1 MKYLTTLAVACL
13 PFLLSAAHSTPP
25 GFLEGSPPEAQRM
38 AAREG
43 KLYFIFFAADWCM
56 PSQWMEEQTFRDETL
71 AAFLE
76 KNYLALRADVDLP
89 EGKSLKERYA
99 VRILP
104 SVLVFSARGQLLG
117 SHEGAIGP
125 EALQEQLKAY
135 PIPDN
140 RRQFAGGKDILDSP
154 RPVFALSRPAL
165 IPDAAAGTPAAA
177 LSARPSRPAL
187 FSTAASPSRPSVPP
201 SQFTIQV
208 GVFSSYS
215 NAVRHCAAL
224 EDSVKLRTEISPC
237 QLNGQN
243 RYKVFLGLF
252 GSQEEAEGCLE
263 RVRRNGIDGFVK
275 IAGH

>member
-13 PFLLSAAHSTPP
+13 PFLLSAAHGTPP

-56 PSQWMEEQTFRDETL
+56 PSQWMEKQTFRDETL

-104 SVLVFSARGQLLG
+104 SVLVFNARGQLLG
-117 SHEGAIGP
+117 SHEGAMGP
-125 EALQEQLKAY
+125 EALQEQLRAY

-140 RRQFAGGKDILDSP
+140 RRQAAGEKDILDSP

-165 IPDAAAGTPAAA
+165 IPDAAAGTPAATPT
-177 LSARPSRPAL
+177 ARL
-187 FSTAASPSRPSVPP
+187 SRPSAPP

-224 EDSVKLRTEISPC
+224 EDNVKLRTEIAPC

-252 GSQEEAEGCLE
+252 GSQEEAEDCLE

-275 IAGH
+275 IVGH

>member
-1 MKYLTTLAVACL
+1 MKYLTTLAAACL
-13 PFLLSAAHSTPP
+13 PFLLSAAHGTPP

-104 SVLVFSARGQLLG
+104 SVLVFNARGQLLG
-117 SHEGAIGP
+117 SHKGAMGP
-125 EALQEQLKAY
+125 EALQEQLRAY

-140 RRQFAGGKDILDSP
+140 RRQPAGGKDILDSP
-154 RPVFALSRPAL
+154 RLVFALSRPAL
-165 IPDAAAGTPAAA
+165 IPDAAPPP
-177 LSARPSRPAL
+177 SARPSRPAL
-187 FSTAASPSRPSVPP
+187 FSTTASPSRPSAPP

-224 EDSVKLRTEISPC
+224 EGSVKLRTEISPC
-237 QLNGQN
+237 QFNGQN
-243 RYKVFLGLF
+243 RYKVFLGQF

-275 IAGH
+275 IVEH